1 MQVQLFNPTLKTL
14 RLVETKLKS
23 LGAVKNIA
31 ELKEALH
38 DQVSHQAIKACLTY
52 LEEKHIIM
60 VSVSGGI
67 VYSPSRLLSFVRD
80 YQTKSH

>member
-14 RLVETKLKS
+14 RLVETKLKA
-23 LGAVKNIA
+23 LGAVKTIT

-38 DQVSHQAIKACLTY
+38 DQVSHQAIKACLAY

-67 VYSPSRLLSFVRD
+67 VYAPPRPLSSVRT
-80 YQTKSH
+80 QGMVL